1 MGLLTRHRLGNV
13 AIDVVLLFVAWYA
26 SFFLRFDVIS
36 PYWAH
41 LRDAG
46 SWRFVAVQVVV
57 LIAMRVYLRQW
68 RYTSLR
74 DVLALGQ
81 ALLVG
86 VILAYG
92 SMWLLPPIDR
102 GGNDPLPR
110 GVVVLDL
117 VLAGLL
123 LVTARAVARIVFER
137 RGPFVRGREVLV
149 IGGGNAGELIVREM
163 VKKSSGFSPIGILD
177 DNPAMQ
183 GLQLHG
189 VKVRGPIDRLDR
201 LLRETRLD
209 EVVIAMPS
217 ASGARRQTVVE
228 VCRAHGVP
236 VRTLPGPKEL
246 LGADSLV
253 TRLRDVQV
261 EDLLGRQ
268 PVRLDLA
275 EIGSYVAGR
284 AVLVTGAGGSIGSEL
299 VRQIGRL
306 GPTSLVLIDNS
317 ETNLFTIERELS
329 RPRRRR
335 RRGRAGRRQ
344 GLPAHARAAR
354 PPRAAGRVP
363 RRGLQARAGD
373 GAEPARGDPQ
383 QHPRDPRPGGH
394 RPRGRRR
401 AVRAHLDRQGRQPAD
416 RDGRLQGALRV
427 GRRGR
432 RAGRVGHAVH
442 RGAVRQRARRRP
454 AP

>member
-163 VKKSSGFSPIGILD
+163 VKKNSGFSPIGILD

-189 VKVRGPIDRLDR
+189 VKVRGTIDRLDR
-201 LLRETRLD
+201 LLRETRLGRGRD
-209 EVVIAMPS
+209 RDAVRLRRPS
-217 ASGARRQTVVE
+217 PDGGR
-228 VCRAHGVP
+228 GVP
-236 VRTLPGPKEL
+236 R
-246 LGADSLV
+246 
-253 TRLRDVQV
+253 
-261 EDLLGRQ
+261 
-268 PVRLDLA
+268 
-275 EIGSYVAGR
+275 AGR
-284 AVLVTGAGGSIGSEL
+284 AGADAAGAEGAARRRLARHAAARRAGRGPARPPAGAPRPGRDRLLRRRPGVLVTGAGGSIGSEL

-317 ETNLFTIERELS
+317 ETNLFTIEREL
-329 RPRRRR
+329 
-335 RRGRAGRRQ
+335 
-344 GLPAHARAAR
+344 
-354 PPRAAGRVP
+354 
-363 RRGLQARAGD
+363 
-373 GAEPARGDPQ
+373 
-383 QHPRDPRPGGH
+383 
-394 RPRGRRR
+394 
-401 AVRAHLDRQGRQPAD
+401 AD
-416 RDGRLQGALRV
+416 RGVDGVVAVLGDVKDAQRMRTLLDL
-427 GRRGR
+427 
-432 RAGRVGHAVH
+432 HAPHVVFH
-442 RGAVRQRARRRP
+442 AAAYKHVPVMEQNPLEAIRNNTLATRDLAAIAATP
-454 AP
+454 ASSGSC

>member
-86 VILAYG
+86 GILAYG

-137 RGPFVRGREVLV
+137 PGPFVRGRR
-149 IGGGNAGELIVREM
+149 GAGDRRRQRRRADRARDAEED
-163 VKKSSGFSPIGILD
+163 SGYTPIAILD
-177 DNPAMQ
+177 DDPAMQ
-183 GLQLHG
+183 GLRLHG
-189 VKVRGPIDRLDR
+189 VKVSGTIDDSTGSSATPLP
-201 LLRETRLD
+201 D

-217 ASGARRQTVVE
+217 APGARRQTWSTS
-228 VCRAHGVP
+228 A
-236 VRTLPGPKEL
+236 
-246 LGADSLV
+246 GARHPRPHAARS
-253 TRLRDVQV
+253 
-261 EDLLGRQ
+261 E
-268 PVRLDLA
+268 
-275 EIGSYVAGR
+275 
-284 AVLVTGAGGSIGSEL
+284 GAA
-299 VRQIGRL
+299 
-306 GPTSLVLIDNS
+306 
-317 ETNLFTIERELS
+317 
-329 RPRRRR
+329 RRR
-335 RRGRAGRRQ
+335 
-344 GLPAHARAAR
+344 L
-354 PPRAAGRVP
+354 
-363 RRGLQARAGD
+363 AGD
-373 GAEPARGDPQ
+373 ATA
-383 QHPRDPRPGGH
+383 
-394 RPRGRRR
+394 
-401 AVRAHLDRQGRQPAD
+401 
-416 RDGRLQGALRV
+416 
-427 GRRGR
+427 R
-432 RAGRVGHAVH
+432 RAGRGPA
-442 RGAVRQRARRRP
+442 RPPAGPPRPGRDRRATWP
-454 AP
+454 AAACW